1 MEFNL
6 HSRAA
11 ALPEIIIHASQY
23 DRLLNLAQAAARTSP
38 LVAEYLDRE
47 LGRATVL
54 PDEAIGADFA
64 RVGSQVTFRDDQTG
78 RQREVVLAW
87 PHEADVARDRISVL
101 TSIGA
106 ALLGMR
112 RGQSIDWPSPVGGPR
127 TLTVLAVRSP
137 GQSEP
142 QATA

>member
-1 MEFNL
+1 MELNQ

-11 ALPEIIIHASQY
+11 ALPEIIIPASEY
-23 DRLLNLAQAAARTSP
+23 DRLQGLAQAAARTSP

-47 LGRATVL
+47 LGRARVL
-54 PDEAIGADFA
+54 PDEAIGSDFA

-78 RQREVVLAW
+78 RLREVGLAW
-87 PHEADVARDRISVL
+87 PHEADVTQDRISVL

-112 RGQSIDWPSPVGGPR
+112 PGQSIDWPSPVGGPR
-127 TLTVLAVRSP
+127 TLTVIAVRN
-137 GQSEP
+137 
-142 QATA
+142 TADPVPPAAA